1 MKCHWSFPIE
11 RRKPRKTF
19 SEKNFAIIYP
29 MIQILM
35 GEMPP
40 VPMQELVQKSIEE
53 RITHF
58 FGTSSFRY
66 RKLRKTLVLIEVLQ
80 AIKFRWNLDGW
91 KSTGNSVRMWVS
103 KTKGNNK
110 TKCSAFEAH
119 VRNARCKA
127 SKRTAVLE
135 VAVIFP
141 SLWSN
146 NSSRYFWRM
155 RSKIK
160 ERFSLGGL
168 FTL

>member
-1 MKCHWSFPIE
+1 MPLKLSDRKKKTQKNIHW
-11 RRKPRKTF
+11 
-19 SEKNFAIIYP
+19 EKFRQNIPDDSNLIGRNASGTYA
-29 MIQILM
+29 
-35 GEMPP
+35 GTCS
-40 VPMQELVQKSIEE
+40 KIEE

-66 RKLRKTLVLIEVLQ
+66 RKLRKTLVLIEFLK
-80 AIKFRWNLDGW
+80 AIKFRWVLDGW

-119 VRNARCKA
+119 VRNARCRA
-127 SKRTAVLE
+127 SKGTAVLE
-135 VAVIFP
+135 VAIIFL

-146 NSSRYFWRM
+146 NSNRYFWRM
-155 RSKIK
+155 SLKIK